1 MPQGV
6 NIPNEKRWLKDY
18 ISHPSFLKKLIANTD
33 LSEDEAK
40 EKVNIY
46 LKNINSTGVEE
57 LPWSGGALNGYT
69 NTNKKTG
76 EKVVTFYDDT
86 PRGTPVHEFTH
97 ASELDRLLNRFNE
110 LETKS
115 NKVLRENESA
125 AKKALGKDI
134 EDYELWNAAS
144 ARPFL
149 RRSDKFSDLWTN
161 DKRPKNINPGENNFN
176 PAYNKG
182 MVDYINGS
190 EEVYPRVMKIRF
202 QNNLQPGEVIDK
214 KKMEYIKKTSGS
226 DPLFEIYDDN
236 QIMEFLNKL
245 ADKKT
250 GVSNKVLDI
259 LKNKNKNSDIA

>member
-40 EKVNIY
+40 EKVKSY
-46 LKNINSTGVEE
+46 LKNIDKTKVEE
-57 LPWSGGALNGYT
+57 LPWSGGDSNGST
-69 NTNKKTG
+69 VINKKTG
-76 EKVVTFYDDT
+76 ERSSTFYDDT

-97 ASELDRLLNRFNE
+97 ASELDMMLDSFKN
-110 LETKS
+110 LETSS
-115 NKVLRENESA
+115 NKVLNENKTA
-125 AKKALGKDI
+125 AKKALGKKV
-134 EDYELWNAAS
+134 EDYELWNGATS
-144 ARPFL
+144 HPFL
-149 RRSDKFSDLWTN
+149 YKSGKLSDLWTD
-161 DKRPKNINPGENNFN
+161 DKSPKTIHPGENNFN
-176 PAYNKG
+176 PTYNKG

-190 EEVYPRVMKIRF
+190 DEVYPRIMKIRF

-214 KKMEYIKKTSGS
+214 KKMESIRKTSGS

-245 ADKKT
+245 ADKKPSI
-250 GVSNKVLDI
+250 SNKVIDI
-259 LKNKNKNSDIA
+259 LRNKDKNSDIA